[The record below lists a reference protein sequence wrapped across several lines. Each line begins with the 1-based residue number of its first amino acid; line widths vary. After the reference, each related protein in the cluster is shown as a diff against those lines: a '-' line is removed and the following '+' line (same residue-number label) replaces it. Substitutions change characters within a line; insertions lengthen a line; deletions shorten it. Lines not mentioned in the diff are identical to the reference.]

1 MLKGCKWFCVSSMLY
16 LVLLVIAANVVSAQ
30 TPLKSVNSPE
40 GGRITYGVVDGATSQ
55 AAAMAS
61 VLRAVHNN
69 CGERP
74 QVGQVF
80 QFRGTDT
87 VGVFF
92 TVMNH
97 PAGNVKVAGLVMAAM
112 NPSQRVE
119 AALVSDNATRFGNTV
134 NAMLKE
140 LFNEWHPG
148 SAVAATPSTP
158 KATSTAPAA
167 ASGQSAPAAKL
178 RMVTATDNS
187 ASIGIPDGWTLDP
200 RSAGGTM
207 LVSGPQGEQIGLSMT
222 RMAIDPTNPNQ
233 RRLPHVPGT
242 IVYPFR
248 GDLVKSYPD
257 LFQAWRR
264 ANGKPPA
271 QLQVDTIKPTPAPQ
285 GNHCV
290 LANGHMDPDG
300 KGMQTFSDYMCAF
313 DPGNYGAYIVTLS
326 HMLVSNTLAEQEHNT
341 LTAIIDSWKV
351 NQEVINQQTAAASQ
365 QMAANTQALVQQSQ
379 QYVNHIHQI
388 GADATAR
395 MNAAQQAHDMQN
407 QAFEQHEDAIS
418 RNGQAFSNYLLDQ
431 TVVQDNNMYNN
442 GTIGHGTLWNSTAD
456 ALVRADPNRFEIVQ
470 TPNFWKGIDY

>member
-1 MLKGCKWFCVSSMLY
+1 MLY
-16 LVLLVIAANVVSAQ
+16 LVLLLIAANVVSAQ

-40 GGRITYGVVDGATSQ
+40 GGRITYGVVDGAASQ

-92 TVMNH
+92 TVVNH
-97 PAGNVKVAGLVMAAM
+97 PAGNITVAGLVMAAM

-158 KATSTAPAA
+158 KATSTVPAA
-167 ASGQSAPAAKL
+167 ASGHSAPAAKL

-207 LVSGPQGEQIGLSMT
+207 LVTGPQGEQIGLSMT
-222 RMAIDPTNPNQ
+222 RMALDPTQYKGAP
-233 RRLPHVPGT
+233 
-242 IVYPFR
+242 
-248 GDLVKSYPD
+248 LV
-257 LFQAWRR
+257 
-264 ANGKPPA
+264 
-271 QLQVDTIKPTPAPQ
+271 
-285 GNHCV
+285 
-290 LANGHMDPDG
+290 
-300 KGMQTFSDYMCAF
+300 
-313 DPGNYGAYIVTLS
+313 
-326 HMLVSNTLAEQEHNT
+326 E
-341 LTAIIDSWKV
+341 
-351 NQEVINQQTAAASQ
+351 
-365 QMAANTQALVQQSQ
+365 
-379 QYVNHIHQI
+379 
-388 GADATAR
+388 
-395 MNAAQQAHDMQN
+395 
-407 QAFEQHEDAIS
+407 
-418 RNGQAFSNYLLDQ
+418 
-431 TVVQDNNMYNN
+431 
-442 GTIGHGTLWNSTAD
+442 
-456 ALVRADPNRFEIVQ
+456 
-470 TPNFWKGIDY
+470 